1 MESRWS
7 DKNSPGGIQLPE
19 SPIEPMEF
27 LSRSWSSSAFKVC
40 KALAPSPSPTL
51 PFLHNHNKLNKLSA
65 NNYNAI
71 PEISPCHTEE
81 EESAKISS
89 NTFSF
94 ASSATSQLVLERI
107 MAQSVCNV
115 PRRIV
120 HYNSNCGLFLF
131 N

>member
-1 MESRWS
+1 MESQWS

-40 KALAPSPSPTL
+40 KALAPSPTP
-51 PFLHNHNKLNKLSA
+51 PFLHNHKLNKLSA
-65 NNYNAI
+65 NNNAI
-71 PEISPCHTEE
+71 PEISPSHTEE
-81 EESAKISS
+81 EESAKLSG

-107 MAQSVCNV
+107 MAQSVCTAKN
-115 PRRIV
+115 R
-120 HYNSNCGLFLF
+120 SL
-131 N
+131 